1 MELLKVDHVTM
12 QFGGLKAIND
22 LNMSVEKGEIHG
34 LLGPNGSGKTTC
46 FNVIS
51 GVYQATSGN
60 VVLEGQTINGRQRHE
75 INQLGIARTFQHIS
89 LFSTMNVLENVIVG
103 QHCRTGS
110 GVVSA
115 ILRTKKEREE
125 ERRMIDRAFE
135 LLDFVGLS
143 KRAGELACNLPYG
156 EQRLLEIVRGLA
168 SQPKLMMLDEA
179 SAGMNSVEK
188 DNLIRIIRAISA
200 QGITILM
207 IEHDMKLAMSL
218 SDQITVLDHGAKIAE
233 GVPQEIQTNQKV
245 IEAYLGK
252 GGVSHVQNLL
262 EVKEL
267 EHKYGAIRSLKGV
280 SLCVNQGEVVALIG
294 ANGAGKTTLLRCISG
309 ILKPCG
315 GSILFEGK
323 SIYGLPSHAV
333 AKRGIAQVLESRHV
347 FPKLTVM
354 ENIQMGAFLRKDDP
368 KKIQEEVE
376 GLFEIFPRLKERIT
390 QLAGTL
396 SGGEQQ
402 MLVMVRAMISN
413 PRLLILDEPSLGL
426 APIFI
431 DEVFEIIPRLRGLG
445 STILLVEQNASMAL
459 AVADR
464 GYVMETGNIT
474 LEDTGAKLLENDQVR
489 KMYLGEE

>member
-233 GVPQEIQTNQKV
+233 GVPREIQTNQKV

-252 GGVSHVQNLL
+252 GGVARAKS
-262 EVKEL
+262 
-267 EHKYGAIRSLKGV
+267 
-280 SLCVNQGEVVALIG
+280 
-294 ANGAGKTTLLRCISG
+294 AGS
-309 ILKPCG
+309 
-315 GSILFEGK
+315 
-323 SIYGLPSHAV
+323 
-333 AKRGIAQVLESRHV
+333 
-347 FPKLTVM
+347 
-354 ENIQMGAFLRKDDP
+354 
-368 KKIQEEVE
+368 
-376 GLFEIFPRLKERIT
+376 ERT
-390 QLAGTL
+390 
-396 SGGEQQ
+396 
-402 MLVMVRAMISN
+402 
-413 PRLLILDEPSLGL
+413 
-426 APIFI
+426 
-431 DEVFEIIPRLRGLG
+431 
-445 STILLVEQNASMAL
+445 
-459 AVADR
+459 
-464 GYVMETGNIT
+464 
-474 LEDTGAKLLENDQVR
+474 
-489 KMYLGEE
+489 

>member
-1 MELLKVDHVTM
+1 
-12 QFGGLKAIND
+12 
-22 LNMSVEKGEIHG
+22 
-34 LLGPNGSGKTTC
+34 
-46 FNVIS
+46 
-51 GVYQATSGN
+51 
-60 VVLEGQTINGRQRHE
+60 
-75 INQLGIARTFQHIS
+75 
-89 LFSTMNVLENVIVG
+89 MNVLENVIVG

-252 GGVSHVQNLL
+252 GGC
-262 EVKEL
+262 
-267 EHKYGAIRSLKGV
+267 RT
-280 SLCVNQGEVVALIG
+280 C
-294 ANGAGKTTLLRCISG
+294 
-309 ILKPCG
+309 
-315 GSILFEGK
+315 
-323 SIYGLPSHAV
+323 
-333 AKRGIAQVLESRHV
+333 
-347 FPKLTVM
+347 
-354 ENIQMGAFLRKDDP
+354 
-368 KKIQEEVE
+368 KICW
-376 GLFEIFPRLKERIT
+376 K
-390 QLAGTL
+390 
-396 SGGEQQ
+396 
-402 MLVMVRAMISN
+402 
-413 PRLLILDEPSLGL
+413 
-426 APIFI
+426 
-431 DEVFEIIPRLRGLG
+431 
-445 STILLVEQNASMAL
+445 
-459 AVADR
+459 
-464 GYVMETGNIT
+464 
-474 LEDTGAKLLENDQVR
+474 
-489 KMYLGEE
+489 